1 MYILPHPQRHP
12 PPCPPVHSPWL
23 PLSAFQANAVDEATA
38 GMVNRHLLFLA
49 EATHPTER
57 NEPTNSAL
65 TSSRPPPLAPLRPQ
79 PRPKPLPVAKLRV
92 ENSASVASCYPVCFA
107 DLSMNCRPHLDKT

>member
-12 PPCPPVHSPWL
+12 PPRPPVHSPWL

-92 ENSASVASCYPVCFA
+92 DNSASVASCYPVCFA